1 MARQAKY
8 TRTLPVYVTP
18 EVRSRLDAI
27 AEKYAVSL
35 AEVVRDLIDVGL
47 DDAEARWEA
56 LDTPSD

>member
-18 EVRSRLDAI
+18 EVRGRLDAI
-27 AEKYAVSL
+27 AEKHSVSL

-47 DDAEARWEA
+47 DEAEARWEG
-56 LDTPSD
+56 LDTPRN